1 MPREKEQKA
10 YTFSQTLRSQIRGLN
25 IVSVRA
31 VTSTPGCLWQRC
43 GHGGGLVRLALMEM
57 TMDGFFLL
65 VDVDAFDCGSVPFP
79 SACSRQDGH
88 L

>member
-31 VTSTPGCLWQRC
+31 VTSTPGCWCQRC
-43 GHGGGLVRLALMEM
+43 GHGGGVVRLSPLEM
-57 TMDGFFLL
+57 IMDGVF
-65 VDVDAFDCGSVPFP
+65 C
-79 SACSRQDGH
+79 
-88 L
+88 